1 MLTSSIKISS
11 LGEKYGLRIIPGE
24 NAFLVLPNNVSRSSA
39 VGAIL
44 APGGLS
50 SPSPASPKRIR
61 GNSISSWPRSS
72 WIGGLEG
79 DISIGDMVADT
90 DIGLDFVLAIST
102 DEKLLRRLNEIECA
116 ETVKSSGR
124 GRGTDA
130 KWTIDAKE
138 VISTLMRFA
147 TAK

>member
-1 MLTSSIKISS
+1 M
-11 LGEKYGLRIIPGE
+11 GEKYGLRIIPGE

-44 APGGLS
+44 APGGIS
-50 SPSPASPKRIR
+50 SPNFSPASRAR
-61 GNSISSWPRSS
+61 GTSISSWPRSS
-72 WIGGLEG
+72 WIGGLDG
-79 DISIGDMVADT
+79 DISIGDAVTDT

-130 KWTIDAKE
+130 KWTLDAKD
-138 VISTLMRFA
+138 VISALTKFA